1 MPFRGP
7 INAEIA
13 AIADDIRRAVSPIDV
28 LDLIVRHGPA
38 ILDASGHPWRAEA
51 GLEELEAGL
60 EELEDEVEFQ
70 RGTISALQD
79 EVDALT
85 LEIKRLR
92 GVNKVGP
99 ARN

>member
-7 INAEIA
+7 ISAEIA
-13 AIADDIRRAVSPIDV
+13 LIVGDIRRAVSPIDV
-28 LDLIVRHGPA
+28 LDMIVRHGPA
-38 ILDASGHPWRAEA
+38 ILDASGHPWRA
-51 GLEELEAGL
+51 EAGL

-92 GVNKVGP
+92 GGKQWKVHLLIEGGH
-99 ARN
+99 

>member
-7 INAEIA
+7 ISAEIA
-13 AIADDIRRAVSPIDV
+13 LIVGDIRRAVSPIDV
-28 LDLIVRHGPA
+28 LDMIVRHGPA
-38 ILDASGHPWRAEA
+38 ILDASGHPWRA
-51 GLEELEAGL
+51 EAGL

-92 GVNKVGP
+92 GVNKVCP
-99 ARN
+99 AGN

>member
-51 GLEELEAGL
+51 GLEELE
-60 EELEDEVEFQ
+60 DEVEFQ

-85 LEIKRLR
+85 LEIERLR